1 MDSSHFAQLT
11 RPGAV
16 KRLLVRGTNWLGDGV
31 LMAPA
36 LSALRQGFPHARIV
50 LLAKP
55 SVADLFHCHPAVDEI
70 VLYRNPGIH
79 AGLGGKWRLA
89 RSLMAYHFDLAVLF
103 QNAFEAALIAALA
116 GIPQRYGY
124 PTDGRWFLLTHRVT
138 QLPGLRVRHEVE
150 YYLELLRPMGIP
162 ITPRAPVLYT
172 NAEEDREA
180 AARLES
186 FGVLPGKPIIGL
198 NPGSTYGT
206 AKRWLLERYAEV
218 VQRVAAEHNAHVII
232 FGGRGEGAL
241 GRAIVGMLT
250 APHTVLSGRTSVRQ
264 LMALIKRCRLF
275 LTNDAG
281 PMHIAN
287 ALGVRVVAVFGPTNP
302 QTTAPFGTSHELVR
316 HVVDCS
322 PCLLRECPIDHR
334 CMRGIQPEK
343 VYAAAVRQL
352 REAWV
357 SPSSSPSP
365 IEGEGTF
372 GPSALEKEGR
382 VSGSSAPVV
391 FLDRDGTLNWDPGYL
406 NDPAAMRLLS
416 GVGPAVAR
424 LNQAGLKAVL
434 VTNQSGVGRGIIS
447 LEALGSIHQR
457 LRELLA
463 ESGAWLDGIYA
474 CLHRPDEGC
483 GCRKPASGLVA
494 QARRELGLGTAR
506 SFVIGDRAID
516 IALARN
522 IGGTAVFVL
531 SGYRPED
538 EQAHM
543 AAHGLSPDYT
553 AKDLSEAVDWV
564 LKRCHV
570 PASQEKFSLPRR
582 GNAN

>member
-1 MDSSHFAQLT
+1 MDSSRFAQLT

-89 RSLMAYHFDLAVLF
+89 RSLMPHRFELAVLF

-138 QLPGLRVRHEVE
+138 QIPGLRDRHEVE
-150 YYLELLRPMGIP
+150 YYLELLRPLGIP
-162 ITPRAPVLYT
+162 IIPRAPALYT

-186 FGVLPGKPIIGL
+186 FGVLAGQPVIGL

-206 AKRWLLERYAEV
+206 AKRWLPERYAEV
-218 VQRVAAEHNAHVII
+218 VQRLAAEYNAHVII
-232 FGGRGEGAL
+232 FGGRGEEAL
-241 GRAIVGMLT
+241 GRAIAGMLT
-250 APHTVLSGRTSVRQ
+250 ASHTVLSGRTSVRE

-302 QTTAPFGTSHELVR
+302 QTTAPFGAGHELVR
-316 HVVDCS
+316 HAVDCS

-334 CMRGIQPEK
+334 CMRGIQPEN
-343 VYAAAVRQL
+343 VYAAAARQL
-352 REAWV
+352 RAAGV
-357 SPSSSPSP
+357 SPTPFPIDEEGQGSPSP
-365 IEGEGTF
+365 LEG
-372 GPSALEKEGR
+372 PGR
-382 VSGSSAPVV
+382 VRGSSAPVV

-406 NDPAAMRLLS
+406 NDPAAMRLLA

-424 LNQAGLKAVL
+424 LNQAGLKAIL

-447 LEALGSIHQR
+447 RETLGAIHQR
-457 LRELLA
+457 LREMLA

-483 GCRKPASGLVA
+483 DCRKPASGLVA
-494 QARRELGLGTAR
+494 QARRDLGLGTAR

-538 EQAHM
+538 EEAHM

-564 LKRCHV
+564 LKSCLV
-570 PASQEKFSLPRR
+570 PASQERLSVPRS
-582 GNAN
+582 GNAD